1 MKNCNKLIALA
12 LAALSLAACA
22 DKAHIRGTL
31 AGAPDKKIVVKQLE
45 INTYKDLDT
54 VKTAS
59 DGSFRYDVPVAAG
72 QPEFIYLF
80 YGDTRIAALL
90 LEKGETAVVEADTL
104 GRYTVTGSEGS
115 AELAKVDKA
124 YADFLL
130 ALADNSE
137 APAEM
142 TKLYVQHYRDCVRY
156 VLEHPYSLTT
166 VPVFFERLGQSYVF
180 AQNSDALLVRRGAD
194 SLATVYPES
203 RYVKALEKEATRRE
217 QLLALNS
224 QLQNAPETSFPDIVM
239 NDINGERK
247 ALSEVQAKVIL
258 VHFWDATDAAQKMLS
273 IDTLLPLYKEFHPRG
288 LEIYSIC
295 VTPDKP
301 EWASSV
307 LAQKLPWINVND
319 GLGAASPAVITYGV
333 TQLPDSFL
341 IINGELNTQPIAGG
355 IEGLKKAL
363 TKTLGNGKGKK

>member
-1 MKNCNKLIALA
+1 MKNCNKFIALA
-12 LAALSLAACA
+12 LAALSLAACS

-31 AGAPDKKIVVKQLE
+31 AGAPDKKLVVKQLDM
-45 INTYKDLDT
+45 NVYKDLDT

-59 DGSFRYDVPVAAG
+59 DGSFRYDVKVAAG
-72 QPEFIYLF
+72 DPEFIYLF
-80 YGDTRIAALL
+80 YGDTRVAALL

-104 GRYTVTGSEGS
+104 GRYTVSGSEGS

-124 YADFLL
+124 YSDFLL

-137 APAEM
+137 DPSAM

-156 VLEHPYSLTT
+156 VLEHRYSLTT

-180 AQNSDALLVRRGAD
+180 SQPSDALLFRQGAD
-194 SLATVYPES
+194 SLATVYPDS
-203 RYVKALEKEATRRE
+203 RYVKALDKEATRRE
-217 QLLALNS
+217 QYM
-224 QLQNAPETSFPDIVM
+224 QLSNQIQNAPEAAFPDIVM

-247 ALSEVQAKVIL
+247 ALSEVDAKVIL
-258 VHFWDATDAAQKMLS
+258 VHFWDASDAAQKMLS

-288 LEIYSIC
+288 FEIFSIC
-295 VTPDKP
+295 VSPDKP
-301 EWASSV
+301 DWASSV

-319 GLGAASPAVITYGV
+319 GLGASSPAVITYGV

-341 IINGELNTQPIAGG
+341 IINGELNTQPISGG
-355 IEGLKKAL
+355 VEGLKKTLA
-363 TKTLGNGKGKK
+363 KTLGNGKGKK

>member
-1 MKNCNKLIALA
+1 MKNCNKFLALA
-12 LAALSLAACA
+12 LAALSLAACS

-31 AGAPDKKIVVKQLE
+31 AGAPDKKLVVKQLE
-45 INTYKDLDT
+45 INVYKDLDT
-54 VKTAS
+54 VKTAA

-72 QPEFIYLF
+72 QPEFIYIF
-80 YGDTRIAALL
+80 YGDTRVAALL

-104 GRYTVTGSEGS
+104 GYYTVSGSEGS
-115 AELAKVDKA
+115 TELAKVEKA
-124 YADFLL
+124 YSDFLL
-130 ALADNSE
+130 ALADNSDE
-137 APAEM
+137 PSAM

-180 AQNSDALLVRRGAD
+180 AQPSDALLVRRGAD

-203 RYVKALEKEATRRE
+203 RYVKALAKEATRRE
-217 QLLALNS
+217 QLMDLNNR
-224 QLQNAPETSFPDIVM
+224 LQDAPEASFPDIVST
-239 NDINGERK
+239 DIKGERK
-247 ALSEVQAKVIL
+247 ALSEVQGKVIL

-273 IDTLLPLYKEFHPRG
+273 LDTLLPLYKEYHPRG
-288 LEIYSIC
+288 FEIFSIC

-319 GLGAASPAVITYGV
+319 GLGATSPAVITYGV

-341 IINGELNTQPIAGG
+341 IINGELNTTPITGG
-355 IEGLKKAL
+355 VEGLR
-363 TKTLGNGKGKK
+363 KTLAKVLR